1 MQYDTH
7 VNITALHHDFSQNYE
22 WLESVA
28 SLSDNNRFAGVKSRL
43 EEIAR
48 NYDASTNQ
56 VTRDFQLTEALL
68 TAFEAK
74 RFNQAVGYLRTFNR
88 HHLPIDK
95 IRSMCEGPAY
105 HFEEIPASSN
115 AQGRNIQFEFILGG
129 ELKKRGF
136 RIIQEFDDIKI
147 DYASSLIRYECKRLS
162 TSKNFVTRFS
172 EAVDQL
178 ATKIDKQGNEYGII
192 VLSIDKTDN
201 FDLNFFCGNDING
214 TRDRLNQHKN
224 DVLGNLRDS
233 LRIPSNKKILGIYLF
248 ASTWLWDEATGTFI
262 EVSNLYTEM
271 AIQVPTTPLHD
282 YLFNAIKQQLEKVE
296 Q

>member
-1 MQYDTH
+1 MKYDTH
-7 VNITALHHDFSQNYE
+7 VNITSLHHAFSQNYE

-56 VTRDFQLTEALL
+56 VTKDFQLTEALL

-136 RIIQEFDDIKI
+136 RTIQEFDDIKI

-162 TSKNFVTRFS
+162 TSKNFATRFS
-172 EAVDQL
+172 EAIDQL
-178 ATKIDKQGNEYGII
+178 ATKVGKHRDEYGII
-192 VLSIDKTDN
+192 ALSIEKTDK
-201 FDLNFFCGNDING
+201 FDQNFFRGNDINEA
-214 TRDRLNQHKN
+214 RDRLNQHKN
-224 DVLGNLRDS
+224 NVLGTLRES
-233 LRIPSNKKILGIYLF
+233 LRIPSDKKILGVYLF
-248 ASTWLWDEATGTFI
+248 ASTLLWNESAGTFI
-262 EVSNLYTEM
+262 DVSNLYTEM
-271 AIQVPTTPLHD
+271 AIQVPATPLHD
-282 YLFNAIKQQLEKVE
+282 CLFNAIKQELEKD
-296 Q
+296 